1 MGYDIKNLAKVTK
14 AFFIWVFFI
23 FLSHN
28 TTKAFPALKKTYPK
42 KGTSTTKAF
51 SVSLVR
57 IKGTFNIFITLEF

>member
-28 TTKAFPALKKTYPK
+28 TTKAFPALKKKYPK
-42 KGTSTTKAF
+42 KGTSTPF
-51 SVSLVR
+51 
-57 IKGTFNIFITLEF
+57 KGIQCLPYTY